1 MQDVK
6 NKAGHRKQTNL
17 MLDVNIMQQV
27 RLLALQQQVS
37 ASTLVNQILTDF
49 LTAQK

>member
-6 NKAGHRKQTNL
+6 SKTQHRKQTNL
-17 MLDVNIMQQV
+17 MLDVNMMQQI

-37 ASTLVNQILTDF
+37 ASTLVNQALAEF